1 MVTGGTGIS
10 LAGDCV
16 YNILIRPEMNVPHE
30 QMDEQQVAAYLHM
43 DLRDLKKL
51 ASRGQ
56 VPCRKVGGGFRFS
69 KGEIDHWVEAQ
80 MHQLGPGR
88 LAGITKGVST
98 HHGIDHE
105 ELLVCPLIP
114 PQGLAV
120 PLEARTRQ
128 SVLRGLI
135 EVAER
140 NSLVYNR
147 QELLEEV
154 QKREEL
160 CTTALAPG
168 LALPHPRHPLPYD
181 IAESF
186 VVVGLTSTGI
196 AFGAEDGSMTRLF
209 FLICCKDE
217 RTHLHVLARL
227 ALMLHEQAAI
237 DELIEAGSAN
247 ELRSLLSAR
256 EETALRHKHPP
267 PGGMR

>member
-1 MVTGGTGIS
+1 MT
-10 LAGDCV
+10 
-16 YNILIRPEMNVPHE
+16 VPHE
-30 QMDEQQVAAYLHM
+30 QMDEQQIAAYLHM
-43 DLRDLKKL
+43 DVRDLKKL

-56 VPCRKVGGGFRFS
+56 IPCRKVGGAFRFS
-69 KGEIDHWVEAQ
+69 KGEVDHWVEAQ
-80 MHQLGPGR
+80 MHQLGPER
-88 LAGITKGVST
+88 LAGIGRGVSN

-105 ELLVCPLIP
+105 ELLICPLVP

-120 PLEARTRQ
+120 PLAARTRQ
-128 SVLRGLI
+128 SVLRELI

-140 NSLVYNR
+140 DSLIYNR
-147 QELLEEV
+147 PELLDEV

-160 CTTALAPG
+160 CTTAVAPG
-168 LALPHPRHPLPYD
+168 LAMPHPRHPLPYD

-186 VVVGLTSTGI
+186 VVVGVTSTGI

-237 DELIEAGSAN
+237 DELIEAPSAN
-247 ELRSLLSAR
+247 ALRVLLAAR
-256 EETALRHKHPP
+256 EEAALRHKQSP
-267 PGGMR
+267 PGAMR